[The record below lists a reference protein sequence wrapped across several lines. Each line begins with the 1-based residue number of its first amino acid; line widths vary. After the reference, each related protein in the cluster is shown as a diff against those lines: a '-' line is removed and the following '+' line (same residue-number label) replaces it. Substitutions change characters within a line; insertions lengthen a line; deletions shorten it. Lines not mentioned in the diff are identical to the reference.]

1 MGIFGFLKHKKEDDS
16 SFQDTSADLGLSE
29 DNNNSNSDSL
39 GFKPRFNEDDKF
51 EMSSKPQGMNDKDV
65 QLLLTKMEVINQKL
79 ELIDRRLQEIERLA
93 KE

>member
-1 MGIFGFLKHKKEDDS
+1 MGIFSFLKNKKEEES
-16 SFQDTSADLGLSE
+16 SFQDTSTDLNSAE
-29 DNNNSNSDSL
+29 DNDPSDNDSL
-39 GFKPRFNEDDKF
+39 GFKPRFNEEDKF